1 MKTLTKAIIISI
13 GLILSFTFISF
24 NISGFYFNNPD
35 SSSEYEY
42 TNSWTKAICNE
53 THCQD
58 YEIYCNGNEFIR
70 QSPITGAVISI
81 PSGWDD
87 PREEEIRERVCE

>member
-1 MKTLTKAIIISI
+1 MVILIAII
-13 GLILSFTFISF
+13 SFTKSDLIS
-24 NISGFYFNNPD
+24 D
-35 SSSEYEY
+35 SSYSEY
-42 TNSWTKAICNE
+42 THSWTKAICNE